1 GRARRPAVVHAG
13 PCRRRRAAVRRA
25 GLPGD
30 DLCGGAAVAGAA
42 EDAHLASRGP
52 ARPGGAHAAD
62 RRAADAGGAPGPG
75 PARGRRRLRRLS
87 PRRPGPRLRT
97 PPVPPRPSVRSGW
110 TTAAP
115 AIARR
120 LSAPGR
126 GWR

>member
-1 GRARRPAVVHAG
+1 RRVAG
-13 PCRRRRAAVRRA
+13 WGA

-42 EDAHLASRGP
+42 EDAHVAARGP

-62 RRAADAGGAPGPG
+62 RRAADAGGAPGAG
-75 PARGRRRLRRLS
+75 PDLVRGRRLLRRLS
-87 PRRPGPRLRT
+87 PRRPGPRLRP
-97 PPVPPRPSVRSGW
+97 PPVPPCPPVRSGW

-120 LSAPGR
+120 RSALR
-126 GWR
+126 RACR